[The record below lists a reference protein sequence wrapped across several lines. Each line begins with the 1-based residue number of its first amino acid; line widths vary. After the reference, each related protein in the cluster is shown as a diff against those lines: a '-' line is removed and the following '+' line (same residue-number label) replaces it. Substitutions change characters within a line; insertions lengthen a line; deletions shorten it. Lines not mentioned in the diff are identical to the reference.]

1 MSLRRTVLFAALS
14 VATGCAF
21 AASDVPTGPLPR
33 TVVPS
38 DVALELK
45 IDPAQARFSGHVDLH
60 VDIAQATATIWMHG
74 KGLAI
79 HKATYTP
86 ANGKPVALTAAEV
99 DVSGVLKLS
108 AAKPLPTGTT
118 TSSRRW
124 SPSARVRR
132 SRASTN
138 RASSSRGT

>member
-1 MSLRRTVLFAALS
+1 MRRTVPLHALAVALAAASGL
-14 VATGCAF
+14 AF
-21 AASDVPTGPLPR
+21 AADAPTGPLPR

-60 VDIAQATATIWMHG
+60 VDVAQATDTIWMHG

-86 ANGKPVALTAAEV
+86 AHGKPVALTAAEV
-99 DVSGVLKLS
+99 DVSGVLKLTS
-108 AAKPLPTGTT
+108 TKPIAAG
-118 TSSRRW
+118 
-124 SPSARVRR
+124 
-132 SRASTN
+132 
-138 RASSSRGT
+138 